1 MVCGAVLVATWR
13 AASSFLRYRVAQW
26 HPRKCPTVGAGS
38 SQREDSPARP
48 LPIPSIPCPPTACLY
63 THRPACVALGVAFSP
78 RDSPPVL
85 SSYRAYHA
93 RPPRACIPS
102 VPSAP
107 PLACILSPIFP
118 NFARGFW
125 RGRIRQSFV
134 PYDRNRAS
142 PSSAPTAPV
151 VGPAAAADGWA
162 CVWAYAGG
170 GAGFPGVAT
179 TRCPCALPP
188 SRHAGVCSCQ
198 RPA

>member
-1 MVCGAVLVATWR
+1 MRRGLGSDVACRVAFSKVSRR
-13 AASSFLRYRVAQW
+13 AMASSQMPDCRGGVFATRRFPRQSPPHTEHTMPAHRVPVYPPSRLRCPWRGILA
-26 HPRKCPTVGAGS
+26 PRF
-38 SQREDSPARP
+38 PARP
-48 LPIPSIPCPPTACLY
+48 LLISSIPCP
-63 THRPACVALGVAFSP
+63 SP
-78 RDSPPVL
+78 RSCVPT
-85 SSYRAYHA
+85 
-93 RPPRACIPS
+93 I
-102 VPSAP
+102 PSAP

-125 RGRIRQSFV
+125 LGRVRRSFA
-134 PYDRNRAS
+134 PYDSDRAS